1 MWLQSMSVC
10 IKKTYLAMIRIW
22 ILGVVCVYATLITG
36 CSENEP
42 KNTQTQN
49 HYCFS
54 GGDLSCISENEKGK
68 AIISLSEKMAIE
80 QPLRMRL
87 EIEAA
92 SSITSIRT
100 ELEGE
105 NMYMG
110 TIPVPLTHANDG
122 SWQGEL
128 MVVACSRPDML
139 WRIQSH
145 VTFDDGSDATFHWL
159 FEIPR

>member
-1 MWLQSMSVC
+1 
-10 IKKTYLAMIRIW
+10 
-22 ILGVVCVYATLITG
+22 
-36 CSENEP
+36 
-42 KNTQTQN
+42 
-49 HYCFS
+49 
-54 GGDLSCISENEKGK
+54 
-68 AIISLSEKMAIE
+68 MAIE
-80 QPLRMRL
+80 QPLPMRL

-128 MVVACSRPDML
+128 MVVACSRPDMR